1 MANYSWIQRL
11 LIVPPLVLGG
21 IVLFVAPS
29 MKAEPPKTEQAGGS
43 KVVRVMKVKP
53 LAIQPSA
60 VGYGYTQPAQEWQA
74 QAEVEGRVIWVS
86 DNFKNGAFIAKGESL
101 LKLDDSAYQLAITKL
116 NAELDVSKLKYQTI
130 GVSYSIAEQ
139 DYKLQKEEY
148 ERSERLAK
156 TGHLSQ
162 TEKDKAKRDL
172 LSKQQLLQNLKNE
185 QAITI
190 AEQQVL
196 NAELEIARRDLSHT
210 EVKAPYD
217 IRITATNIDVEEYVN
232 KGQALLQSDGMAA
245 VEVLAQYS
253 IGKMRPLRRA
263 TQVQSFDNALHSDL
277 QATVTLTTGE
287 KQIHWQ
293 GMVDRSGGTIDPQT
307 QSQTLIVRVD
317 EPYQQAQPGK
327 KPPLIRDT
335 FVKVTLK
342 APQLENQLIVPIN
355 SLHNGNVYVV
365 KDNKLVIQPIE
376 VDFTQGQIAI
386 LKSGVSEGDTV
397 VVSQLQPAVEGMTL
411 KPQPDKAMVQWV
423 SQQAKGDEL

>member
-1 MANYSWIQRL
+1 MASYSWIQRL

-29 MKAEPPKTEQAGGS
+29 MKAEPPKTEQAGGT
-43 KVVRVMKVKP
+43 KVVRVIKIKP
-53 LAIQPSA
+53 LAIQPTV
-60 VGYGYTQPAQEWQA
+60 VGYGYTRPAQEWQA
-74 QAEVEGRVIWVS
+74 QAEVEGRVIWAS
-86 DNFKNGAFIAKGESL
+86 DHFKNGAFVTKGESL

-172 LSKQQLLQNLKNE
+172 LNKQQLLQNLKNE
-185 QAITI
+185 QAITV

-232 KGQALLQSDGMAA
+232 KGQALLQSDGMDS

-263 TQVQSFDNALHSDL
+263 SQLQSFDNSLHSDL
-277 QATVTLTTGE
+277 EATVTLTTGDRL
-287 KQIHWQ
+287 IHWQ
-293 GMVDRSGGTIDPQT
+293 GVVDRSGGFIDAQT
-307 QSQTLIVRVD
+307 QSQTLIVRIP
-317 EPYQQAQPGK
+317 EPYRQAQPGK
-327 KPPLIRDT
+327 RPPLIRDT

-342 APQLENQLIVPIN
+342 SPELDNQLIVPIN
-355 SLHNGNVYVV
+355 AIHSGNVYVV
-365 KDNKLVIQPIE
+365 KDNQLTIQPVD
-376 VDFTQGQIAI
+376 VDFTQGQIAVV
-386 LKSGVSEGDTV
+386 KSGVSEGDMV
-397 VVSQLQPAVEGMTL
+397 VVSQLQPAVEGMKL
-411 KPQPDKAMVQWV
+411 KPQPDKTMMQWL
-423 SQQAKGDEL
+423 SQQAAGGE

>member
-60 VGYGYTQPAQEWQA
+60 IGYGYTQPAQEWQA

-86 DNFKNGAFIAKGESL
+86 DNFKNGAFVAKGEPL

-185 QAITI
+185 QAITV
-190 AEQQVL
+190 AEQEVL
-196 NAELEIARRDLSHT
+196 NAELEIAMRDLSHT

-232 KGQALLQSDGMAA
+232 KGQALLQSDGMEA

-263 TQVQSFDNALHSDL
+263 TQVESFDNSLHSDL
-277 QATVTLTTGE
+277 QATVTLTTGD
-287 KQIHWQ
+287 KQVNWQ
-293 GMVDRSGGTIDPQT
+293 GLVDRSGGLIDAQT
-307 QSQTLIVRVD
+307 QSQTLIIRVD

-355 SLHNGNVYVV
+355 AIHSGNVYVV
-365 KDNKLVIQPIE
+365 KDNQLAIQPVEI
-376 VDFTQGQIAI
+376 DFTQGQIAV
-386 LKSGVSEGDTV
+386 LKSGVSEGDMV
-397 VVSQLQPAVEGMTL
+397 VVSQLQPAVEGMKL
-411 KPQPDKAMVQWV
+411 KAQPDKAMVQWV
-423 SQQAKGDEL
+423 SQQAAGGE

>member
-1 MANYSWIQRL
+1 MASYSWIQRL

-29 MKAEPPKTEQAGGS
+29 MKAEPPKTEQAGGT
-43 KVVRVMKVKP
+43 KVVRVIKIKP
-53 LAIQPSA
+53 LAIQPS
-60 VGYGYTQPAQEWQA
+60 VIGYGYTRPAQEWQA

-86 DNFKNGAFIAKGESL
+86 DHFKNGAFVTKGESL

-172 LSKQQLLQNLKNE
+172 LNKQQLLQNLKNE
-185 QAITI
+185 QAITV

-232 KGQALLQSDGMAA
+232 KGQALLQSDGMDS

-263 TQVQSFDNALHSDL
+263 SQLQSFDNSLHSDL
-277 QATVTLTTGE
+277 EATVTLTTGDRL
-287 KQIHWQ
+287 IHWQ
-293 GMVDRSGGTIDPQT
+293 GVVDRSGGFIDAQT
-307 QSQTLIVRVD
+307 QSQTLIVRIP
-317 EPYQQAQPGK
+317 EPYRQAQPGER
-327 KPPLIRDT
+327 PPLIRDT

-342 APQLENQLIVPIN
+342 AQQLENQLIVPIN
-355 SLHNGNVYVV
+355 AIHRGNVYVV
-365 KDNKLVIQPIE
+365 KDNQLTIQPVD
-376 VDFTQGQIAI
+376 VDFTQGQIAVV
-386 LKSGVSEGDTV
+386 KSGVSEGDMV
-397 VVSQLQPAVEGMTL
+397 VVSQLQPAVEGMKL
-411 KPQPDKAMVQWV
+411 KPQPDKTIMQWL
-423 SQQAKGDEL
+423 SQQAAGGE

>member
-1 MANYSWIQRL
+1 MASYSWIQRL

-29 MKAEPPKTEQAGGS
+29 MKAEPPKTEQAGGT
-43 KVVRVMKVKP
+43 KVVRVIKIKP
-53 LAIQPSA
+53 LAIQPS
-60 VGYGYTQPAQEWQA
+60 VIGYGYTRPAQEWQA

-86 DNFKNGAFIAKGESL
+86 DHFKNGAFVTKGESL

-172 LSKQQLLQNLKNE
+172 LNKQQLLQNLKNE
-185 QAITI
+185 QAITV

-232 KGQALLQSDGMAA
+232 KGQALLQSDGMGS

-263 TQVQSFDNALHSDL
+263 SQLQSFDNSLHSDL
-277 QATVTLTTGE
+277 EATVTLTTGDRL
-287 KQIHWQ
+287 IHWQ
-293 GMVDRSGGTIDPQT
+293 GVVDRSGGFIDAQT
-307 QSQTLIVRVD
+307 QSQTLIVRIP
-317 EPYQQAQPGK
+317 EPYRQAQPGK
-327 KPPLIRDT
+327 RPPLIRDT

-342 APQLENQLIVPIN
+342 AQQLENQLIVPIN
-355 SLHNGNVYVV
+355 AIHRGNVYVV
-365 KDNKLVIQPIE
+365 KDNQLTIQPID
-376 VDFTQGQIAI
+376 VDFTQGQIAVV
-386 LKSGVSEGDTV
+386 KYGVSEGDMV
-397 VVSQLQPAVEGMTL
+397 VVSQLQPAVEGMKL
-411 KPQPDKAMVQWV
+411 KPQPDKTMMQWL
-423 SQQAKGDEL
+423 SQQAAGGE

>member
-1 MANYSWIQRL
+1 MASYSWIQRL

-29 MKAEPPKTEQAGGS
+29 MKAEPPKTEQAGGT
-43 KVVRVMKVKP
+43 KVVRVIKIKP
-53 LAIQPSA
+53 LAIQPS
-60 VGYGYTQPAQEWQA
+60 VIGYGYTRPAQEWQA

-86 DNFKNGAFIAKGESL
+86 DHFKNGAFVTKGESL

-172 LSKQQLLQNLKNE
+172 LNKQQLLQNLKNE
-185 QAITI
+185 QAITV

-232 KGQALLQSDGMAA
+232 KGQALLQSDGMGS

-263 TQVQSFDNALHSDL
+263 SQLQSFDNSLHSDL
-277 QATVTLTTGE
+277 EATVTLTTGDRL
-287 KQIHWQ
+287 IHWQ
-293 GMVDRSGGTIDPQT
+293 GVIDRSGGFIDAQT
-307 QSQTLIVRVD
+307 QSQTLIVRIP
-317 EPYQQAQPGK
+317 EPYRQAQPGK
-327 KPPLIRDT
+327 RPPLIRDT

-342 APQLENQLIVPIN
+342 AQQLENQLIVPIN
-355 SLHNGNVYVV
+355 AIHRGNVYVV
-365 KDNKLVIQPIE
+365 KDNQLTIQPID
-376 VDFTQGQIAI
+376 VDFTQGQIAVV
-386 LKSGVSEGDTV
+386 KYGVSEGDMV
-397 VVSQLQPAVEGMTL
+397 VVSQLQPAVEGMKL
-411 KPQPDKAMVQWV
+411 KPQPDKTMMQWL
-423 SQQAKGDEL
+423 SQQAAGGE

>member
-1 MANYSWIQRL
+1 MASYSWIQRL

-29 MKAEPPKTEQAGGS
+29 MKAEPPKTEQAGGT
-43 KVVRVMKVKP
+43 KVVRVIKIKP
-53 LAIQPSA
+53 LVIQPS
-60 VGYGYTQPAQEWQA
+60 VIGYGYTRPAQEWQA

-86 DNFKNGAFIAKGESL
+86 DHFKNGAFVTKGESL

-172 LSKQQLLQNLKNE
+172 LNKQQLLQNLKNE
-185 QAITI
+185 QAITV

-196 NAELEIARRDLSHT
+196 NAELEIARRDLRHT

-232 KGQALLQSDGMAA
+232 KGQALLQSDGMDS

-263 TQVQSFDNALHSDL
+263 SQLQSFDNSLHSDL
-277 QATVTLTTGE
+277 EATVTLTTGDRL
-287 KQIHWQ
+287 IHWQ
-293 GMVDRSGGTIDPQT
+293 GVVDRSGGFIDAQT
-307 QSQTLIVRVD
+307 QSQTLIVRIP
-317 EPYQQAQPGK
+317 EPYRQAQPGER
-327 KPPLIRDT
+327 PPLIRDT

-342 APQLENQLIVPIN
+342 AQQLENQLIVPIN
-355 SLHNGNVYVV
+355 AIHRGNVYVV
-365 KDNKLVIQPIE
+365 KDNQLAIQPVEI
-376 VDFTQGQIAI
+376 DFTQGQIAV
-386 LKSGVSEGDTV
+386 LKSGVSEGDMV
-397 VVSQLQPAVEGMTL
+397 VVSQLQPAVEGMKL
-411 KPQPDKAMVQWV
+411 KPQPDKTMMQWL
-423 SQQAKGDEL
+423 SQQVAGGE

>member
-43 KVVRVMKVKP
+43 KVVRVMKVKS

-86 DNFKNGAFIAKGESL
+86 DNFKNGAFVAKGEPL

-116 NAELDVSKLKYQTI
+116 NAELDVSKLRYQTI

-185 QAITI
+185 QAITV
-190 AEQQVL
+190 AEQEVL
-196 NAELEIARRDLSHT
+196 NAELEIAMRDLSHT

-232 KGQALLQSDGMAA
+232 KGQALLQSDGMEA

-277 QATVTLTTGE
+277 QATVTLTTGD
-287 KQIHWQ
+287 KQVNWQ
-293 GMVDRSGGTIDPQT
+293 GLVDRSGGLIDAQT
-307 QSQTLIVRVD
+307 QSQTLIIRVD

-342 APQLENQLIVPIN
+342 APELQNQLIVPIN
-355 SLHNGNVYVV
+355 AIHSGNVYVV
-365 KDNKLVIQPIE
+365 KDSQLAIQPVEI
-376 VDFTQGQIAI
+376 DFTQGQIAV
-386 LKSGVSEGDTV
+386 LKSGVSEGDMV
-397 VVSQLQPAVEGMTL
+397 VVSQLQPAVEGMKL
-411 KPQPDKAMVQWV
+411 KAQPDKATVQWI
-423 SQQAKGDEL
+423 SQQAAGGE

>member
-1 MANYSWIQRL
+1 MASYSWIQRL

-29 MKAEPPKTEQAGGS
+29 MKAEPPKTEQAGGT
-43 KVVRVMKVKP
+43 KVVRVIKIKP
-53 LAIQPSA
+53 LAIQPS
-60 VGYGYTQPAQEWQA
+60 VIGYGYTRPAQEWQA

-86 DNFKNGAFIAKGESL
+86 DHFKNGAFVTKGESL

-172 LSKQQLLQNLKNE
+172 LNKQQLLQNLKNE
-185 QAITI
+185 QAITV

-232 KGQALLQSDGMAA
+232 KGQALLQSDGMDS

-263 TQVQSFDNALHSDL
+263 SQLQSFDNSLHSDL
-277 QATVTLTTGE
+277 EATVTLTTGDRL
-287 KQIHWQ
+287 IHWQ
-293 GMVDRSGGTIDPQT
+293 GVVDRSGGFIDAQT
-307 QSQTLIVRVD
+307 QSQTLIVRIP
-317 EPYQQAQPGK
+317 EPYRQAQPGK
-327 KPPLIRDT
+327 RPPLIRDT

-342 APQLENQLIVPIN
+342 SPELDNQLIVPIN
-355 SLHNGNVYVV
+355 AIHSGNVYVV
-365 KDNKLVIQPIE
+365 KDNQLTIQPVD
-376 VDFTQGQIAI
+376 VDFTQGQIAVV
-386 LKSGVSEGDTV
+386 KSGVSEGDMV
-397 VVSQLQPAVEGMTL
+397 VVSQLQPAVEGMKL
-411 KPQPDKAMVQWV
+411 KPQPDKTMMQWL
-423 SQQAKGDEL
+423 SQQAAGGE

>member
-1 MANYSWIQRL
+1 MASYSWIQRL

-29 MKAEPPKTEQAGGS
+29 MKAEPPKTEQAGGT
-43 KVVRVMKVKP
+43 KVVRVIKIKP
-53 LAIQPSA
+53 LAIQPSV
-60 VGYGYTQPAQEWQA
+60 VGYGYTRPAQEWQA
-74 QAEVEGRVIWVS
+74 QAEVEGRVIWAS
-86 DNFKNGAFIAKGESL
+86 DHFKNGAFVTKGESL

-172 LSKQQLLQNLKNE
+172 LNKQQLLQNLKNE
-185 QAITI
+185 QAITV

-232 KGQALLQSDGMAA
+232 KGQALLQSDGMDS

-263 TQVQSFDNALHSDL
+263 SQLQSFDNSLHSDL
-277 QATVTLTTGE
+277 EATVTLTTGDRL
-287 KQIHWQ
+287 IHWQ
-293 GMVDRSGGTIDPQT
+293 GVVDRSGGFIDAQT
-307 QSQTLIVRVD
+307 QSQTLIVRIP
-317 EPYQQAQPGK
+317 EPYRQAHPGK
-327 KPPLIRDT
+327 RPPLIRDT

-342 APQLENQLIVPIN
+342 AQQLENQLIVPIN
-355 SLHNGNVYVV
+355 AIHRGNVYVV
-365 KDNKLVIQPIE
+365 KDNQLTIQPVD
-376 VDFTQGQIAI
+376 VDFTQGQIAVV
-386 LKSGVSEGDTV
+386 KSGVSEGDMV
-397 VVSQLQPAVEGMTL
+397 VVSQLQPALEGMKL
-411 KPQPDKAMVQWV
+411 KPQPDKTMMQWL
-423 SQQAKGDEL
+423 SQQAAGGE

>member
-1 MANYSWIQRL
+1 M
-11 LIVPPLVLGG
+11 
-21 IVLFVAPS
+21 
-29 MKAEPPKTEQAGGS
+29 T
-43 KVVRVMKVKP
+43 
-53 LAIQPSA
+53 
-60 VGYGYTQPAQEWQA
+60 
-74 QAEVEGRVIWVS
+74 
-86 DNFKNGAFIAKGESL
+86 KGESL

-172 LSKQQLLQNLKNE
+172 LNKQQLLQNLKNE
-185 QAITI
+185 QAITV

-232 KGQALLQSDGMAA
+232 KGQALLQSDGMDS

-263 TQVQSFDNALHSDL
+263 SQLQSFDNSLHSDL
-277 QATVTLTTGE
+277 EATVTLTTGDRL
-287 KQIHWQ
+287 IHWQ
-293 GMVDRSGGTIDPQT
+293 GVVDRSGGFIDAQT
-307 QSQTLIVRVD
+307 QSQTLIVRIP
-317 EPYQQAQPGK
+317 EPYRQAQPGK
-327 KPPLIRDT
+327 RPPLIRDT

-342 APQLENQLIVPIN
+342 SPELDNQLIVPIN
-355 SLHNGNVYVV
+355 AIHSGNVYVV
-365 KDNKLVIQPIE
+365 KDNQLTIQPVD
-376 VDFTQGQIAI
+376 VDFTQGQIAVV
-386 LKSGVSEGDTV
+386 KSGVSEGDMV
-397 VVSQLQPAVEGMTL
+397 VVSQLQPAVEGMKL
-411 KPQPDKAMVQWV
+411 KPQPDKTMMQWL
-423 SQQAKGDEL
+423 SQQAKGDE

>member
-1 MANYSWIQRL
+1 MASYSWIQRL

-29 MKAEPPKTEQAGGS
+29 MKAEPPKTEQAGGT
-43 KVVRVMKVKP
+43 KVVRVIKIKP
-53 LAIQPSA
+53 LAIQPS
-60 VGYGYTQPAQEWQA
+60 VIGYGYTRPAQEWQA

-86 DNFKNGAFIAKGESL
+86 DHFKNGAFVTKGESL

-172 LSKQQLLQNLKNE
+172 LNKQQLLQNLKNE
-185 QAITI
+185 QAITV

-217 IRITATNIDVEEYVN
+217 IRITETNIDVEEYVN
-232 KGQALLQSDGMAA
+232 KGQALLQSDSMGS

-253 IGKMRPLRRA
+253 IGKMRPLRR
-263 TQVQSFDNALHSDL
+263 TSQLQSFDNSLHSDL
-277 QATVTLTTGE
+277 EATVTLTTGDRL
-287 KQIHWQ
+287 IHWQ
-293 GMVDRSGGTIDPQT
+293 GVVDRSGGFIDAQT
-307 QSQTLIVRVD
+307 QSQTLIVRIP
-317 EPYQQAQPGK
+317 EPYRQAQPGK
-327 KPPLIRDT
+327 RPPLIRDT

-342 APQLENQLIVPIN
+342 AQQLENQLIVPIN
-355 SLHNGNVYVV
+355 AIHSGNVYVV
-365 KDNKLVIQPIE
+365 KDNQLAIQPVEI
-376 VDFTQGQIAI
+376 DFTQGQIAV
-386 LKSGVSEGDTV
+386 LKSGVSEGDMV
-397 VVSQLQPAVEGMTL
+397 VVSQLQPAVEGMKL
-411 KPQPDKAMVQWV
+411 KPQPDKAMMQWL
-423 SQQAKGDEL
+423 SQQAKGDE

>member
-1 MANYSWIQRL
+1 MASYSWIQRL

-29 MKAEPPKTEQAGGS
+29 MKAEPPKTEQAIGT
-43 KVVRVMKVKP
+43 KVVRVIKIKP
-53 LAIQPSA
+53 LAIQPS
-60 VGYGYTQPAQEWQA
+60 VIGYGYTRPAQEWQA

-86 DNFKNGAFIAKGESL
+86 DHFKNGAFVTKGESL

-172 LSKQQLLQNLKNE
+172 LNKQQLLQNLKNE
-185 QAITI
+185 QAITV

-232 KGQALLQSDGMAA
+232 KGQALLQSDGMDS

-263 TQVQSFDNALHSDL
+263 SQLQSFDNSLHSDL
-277 QATVTLTTGE
+277 EATVTLTTGDRL
-287 KQIHWQ
+287 IHWQ
-293 GMVDRSGGTIDPQT
+293 GVVDRSGGFIDAQT
-307 QSQTLIVRVD
+307 QSQTLIVRIP
-317 EPYQQAQPGK
+317 EPYRQAQPGER
-327 KPPLIRDT
+327 PPLIRDT

-342 APQLENQLIVPIN
+342 AQQLENQLIVPIN
-355 SLHNGNVYVV
+355 AINRGNVYVV
-365 KDNKLVIQPIE
+365 KDNQLTIQPID
-376 VDFTQGQIAI
+376 VDFTQGQIAVV
-386 LKSGVSEGDTV
+386 KSGVSEGDMV
-397 VVSQLQPAVEGMTL
+397 VVSQLQPAVEGMKL
-411 KPQPDKAMVQWV
+411 KPQPDKTMMQWL
-423 SQQAKGDEL
+423 SQQAAGGE

>member
-1 MANYSWIQRL
+1 MASYSWIQRL

-29 MKAEPPKTEQAGGS
+29 MKAEPPKTEQAGGT
-43 KVVRVMKVKP
+43 KVVRVIKIKP
-53 LAIQPSA
+53 LAIQPS
-60 VGYGYTQPAQEWQA
+60 VIGYGYTRPAQEWQA
-74 QAEVEGRVIWVS
+74 QAEVEGRVIWAS
-86 DNFKNGAFIAKGESL
+86 DHFKNGAFVTKGESL

-172 LSKQQLLQNLKNE
+172 LNKQQLLQNLKNE
-185 QAITI
+185 QAITV

-232 KGQALLQSDGMAA
+232 KGQALLQSDGMDS

-263 TQVQSFDNALHSDL
+263 SQLQSFDNSLHSDL
-277 QATVTLTTGE
+277 EATVTLTTGDRL
-287 KQIHWQ
+287 IHWQ
-293 GMVDRSGGTIDPQT
+293 GVVDRSGGFIDAQT
-307 QSQTLIVRVD
+307 QSQTLIVRIP
-317 EPYQQAQPGK
+317 EPYRQAQPGK
-327 KPPLIRDT
+327 RPPLIRDT

-342 APQLENQLIVPIN
+342 SPELDNQLIVPIN
-355 SLHNGNVYVV
+355 AIHSGNVYVV
-365 KDNKLVIQPIE
+365 KDNQLTIQPVD
-376 VDFTQGQIAI
+376 VDFTQGQIAVV
-386 LKSGVSEGDTV
+386 KSGVSEGDMV
-397 VVSQLQPAVEGMTL
+397 VVSQLQPAVEGMKL
-411 KPQPDKAMVQWV
+411 KPQPDKTMMQWL
-423 SQQAKGDEL
+423 SQQAAGGE